1 MDTRWF
7 WAHERQETFSLHK
20 KACYL
25 LLLFSIIFL
34 CYVENRE
41 FKIGAKVIKKMLK
54 SESFIEKKRNKEK
67 NICMLWEIVTKSR
80 NFVLFFKIDN
90 Y

>member
-1 MDTRWF
+1 
-7 WAHERQETFSLHK
+7 
-20 KACYL
+20 
-25 LLLFSIIFL
+25 
-34 CYVENRE
+34 
-41 FKIGAKVIKKMLK
+41 MLK